1 MSKEL
6 SYADWKKE
14 IAIWKTF
21 TDLDVKRQGAAVFLT
36 LTGKARE
43 TVRSEVDEKAI
54 AKDTG
59 VDSIITSLD
68 KIFKKDETQTAF
80 TVFDEF
86 IKYRRPA
93 SMKIEDY
100 IAEFNLKY
108 NKLKLH
114 DMTLPE
120 GVLAYALLTCASL
133 SEEQQ
138 QLCRATVAK
147 MTYADMKVTIE
158 KVVTKIVSSDPLVKD
173 YPFYTEY
180 ESQDYFQ
187 DPYYSYES
195 TDSYDIPE
203 NETDNTYSSEP
214 AAPQQSAED
223 TYYQYNP
230 YRGRG
235 YSQSYR
241 PQGYN
246 PRDSRGRGYTRPAM
260 RNPSSSTRPTL
271 NPVDSFG
278 NPRPCTF
285 CHSVYHWLEKC
296 PDAPDSVKGG
306 RGRAGSDMSRPSRR
320 PGSGGQP
327 WRKL

>member
-1 MSKEL
+1 MSKDL
-6 SYADWKKE
+6 SYEDWKKE
-14 IAIWKTF
+14 LNIWKTF
-21 TDLDVKRQGAAVFLT
+21 TDLDTKRQGAAVFLT

-54 AKDTG
+54 AKDDG
-59 VDSIITSLD
+59 VAKIIESLD
-68 KIFKKDETQTAF
+68 KIFKKDNNQTAF
-80 TVFDEF
+80 TVFDSF

-93 SMKIEDY
+93 NMTIEDY

-120 GVLAYALLTCASL
+120 GVLAYALLTCANL
-133 SEEQQ
+133 SDQQQ

-147 MTYADMKVTIE
+147 MTYQDMKVTIE
-158 KVVTKIVSSDPLVKD
+158 KVVTKILSSDPLVKD

-180 ESQDYFQ
+180 EGHSSQDYFQ

-203 NETDNTYSSEP
+203 AETHPDEP
-214 AAPQQSAED
+214 PATQLPPED
-223 TYYQYNP
+223 TYYQNNP

-235 YSQSYR
+235 NGQSYR
-241 PQGYN
+241 PQGY
-246 PRDSRGRGYTRPAM
+246 SRGRGSTRPPM
-260 RNPSSSTRPTL
+260 RHSSNTTRPTL

-278 NPRPCTF
+278 NPRPCSF

-306 RGRAGSDMSRPSRR
+306 RGRAGSDMSRPPRR